1 MRHAAGLD
9 LGGTNLKYGIV
20 DDGGAIVHRGSTP
33 SRAASG
39 PGAVLETMA
48 QALAECVDAAR
59 ASGLELAALGAG
71 IPGAVDT
78 ERGVSLGD
86 VQHIPD
92 WGGVEVGAFLA
103 ARTPL
108 PVFVD
113 NDGKAMVFAE
123 TMAGAAKGAA
133 NVVGLTLGTGIGG
146 GIVLGGELHRG
157 RAFSAGEIGH
167 MVVEAGG
174 EPCPC
179 GNRGCLTMYCGGSSF
194 GGDPREVFE
203 AAERG
208 DDAACAVIERVVFY
222 LGAGLTSIVNLLNP
236 DVVVI
241 GGGIS
246 DAGDAFVARVADEV
260 RRRALEPMND
270 DVQIVRAKLGNDA
283 GLIGAALLALRNA

>member
-1 MRHAAGLD
+1 MRHAVGLD

-20 DDGGAIVHRGSTP
+20 SEDGTIVYRASAP

-48 QALAECVDAAR
+48 AALAECVDAAH
-59 ASGLELAALGAG
+59 GLHLAAVGAG
-71 IPGAVDT
+71 VPGAVDT
-78 ERGVSLGD
+78 NRGVSLGD

-92 WGGVEVGAFLA
+92 WAGVEVGPFLA

-113 NDGKAMVFAE
+113 NDGKAMAFAE
-123 TMAGAAKGAA
+123 TQVGAARRAT

-146 GIVLGGELHRG
+146 GIVLRGELHHG
-157 RAFSAGEIGH
+157 RTFNAGEIGH
-167 MVVEAGG
+167 MVVEADG

-194 GGDPREVFE
+194 GGDPREIFE

-208 DDAACAVIERVVFY
+208 DASARAVVDRVVFY

-260 RRRALEPMND
+260 RRRALKPMND
-270 DVQIVRAKLGNDA
+270 DVRVVRAQLGNDA
-283 GLIGAALLALRNA
+283 GLIGAALLALRRAT